1 MFCSGVASAP
11 SLLGPKVR
19 GSVSGR
25 KVVGW
30 LEEKGEGRRGA
41 EGRRGRVGPRT
52 ALVAA
57 KRQLNAHCNQ

>member
-30 LEEKGEGRRGA
+30 LEEKGEGSRGT
-41 EGRRGRVGPRT
+41 EGRRGGLDRARRLSLLS
-52 ALVAA
+52 AS
-57 KRQLNAHCNQ
+57 